1 MDLFLLALF
10 GCILEALVTRFG
22 GIMLGTPTI
31 TISFLITLIAVI
43 RWNLWGLII
52 VPLLALATTLGGS
65 FADYGQFRAFYSF
78 GSGYNYCGTA
88 IFVSTI
94 IGLLSIG
101 FDVILFK
108 KIGTKKIVKS
118 PLALIGIVIADYIIF
133 NVIQLIIFRIM
144 TAHTLLNQAT
154 IIYTGQNGE
163 FNLAIW
169 GESGMVRNLL
179 SLAIAVVGILILRSQ
194 GVVTNVIDKLVDD
207 KLNAELDAKDRN
219 FRIKD
224 IDEEKDDEKEVEEIS
239 PEQDNEAN
247 DESKENSDLSQ
258 KQF

>member
-31 TISFLITLIAVI
+31 TISFIITIIAVI

-65 FADYGQFRAFYSF
+65 FADYGQFKAFYSF
-78 GSGYNYCGTA
+78 GSNYGYCGTA
-88 IFVSTI
+88 IFISTI
-94 IGLLSIG
+94 VGLLSIG

-108 KIGTKKIVKS
+108 KVGTKKIVKS
-118 PLALIGIVIADYIIF
+118 PLALIGVVLADYVIF
-133 NVIQLIIFRIM
+133 NVIQLILFRLI
-144 TAHTLLNQAT
+144 TAHSILKQAE
-154 IIYTGQNGE
+154 IIYLGANGE

-169 GESGMVRNLL
+169 GEAGFVRNLL
-179 SLAIAVVGILILRSQ
+179 ALAIAVVGILILRSQ
-194 GVVTNVIDKLVDD
+194 GVITNVVDKLVDD
-207 KLNAELDAKDRN
+207 KINAELDAKDRN
-219 FRIKD
+219 FRI
-224 IDEEKDDEKEVEEIS
+224 EEVEEKEMEEAV
-239 PEQDNEAN
+239 PDAKDDAN
-247 DESKENSDLSQ
+247 DESNEDDSSQ